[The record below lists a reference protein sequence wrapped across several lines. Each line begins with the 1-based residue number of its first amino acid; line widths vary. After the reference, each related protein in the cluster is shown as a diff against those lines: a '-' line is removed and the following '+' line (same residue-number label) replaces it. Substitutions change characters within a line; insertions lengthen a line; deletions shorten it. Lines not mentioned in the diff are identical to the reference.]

1 MSPIEENKSILKEM
15 ADRDLPFTLVERSTR
30 SPASENF
37 ENVKIKTEPVASM
50 AAYTCSFCSDPFD
63 NEEKL
68 NAHTLSNHL
77 MPLNFQPIIPTNT
90 RFVVQFHEIFV
101 SSTKIIIFFF

>member
-15 ADRDLPFTLVERSTR
+15 ADPDLPFKLVDRNA
-30 SPASENF
+30 SPENF

-101 SSTKIIIFFF
+101 SSTKIKLIFFFNF